1 MPQPPAPLDPS
12 IGHPPSKHTEVKRAA
27 HRARYDTET
36 IHAILDEGLVC
47 HVGFVH
53 EDRTFVIPTAYVR
66 IGETLYLHGSPAS
79 QMLRS
84 LEKGGP
90 ICVTVTLLDGVVL
103 ARSAFHTSMNYRS
116 VVVLGQARRVRDDAE
131 KGRVLSALV
140 EHVCP
145 GRLAEVR
152 LPSEEERR
160 FTKLLAVPLGE
171 ASAKVRTGGP
181 IDDAE
186 DMAWPS
192 WAGVLP
198 LVLATRTPVPDDG
211 LPDPRPAPPYVTG
224 YRRGRPI

>member
-1 MPQPPAPLDPS
+1 MSTPSTPLDPAA
-12 IGHPPSKHTEVKRAA
+12 GRAPSKHTEVKRAA
-27 HRARYDTET
+27 HRARYDAET

-53 EDRTFVIPTAYVR
+53 EGRSFVIPTAYVR

-84 LEKGGP
+84 LEKGGS

-116 VVVLGQARRVRDDAE
+116 VVVLGRARRVRDEAE
-131 KGRVLSALV
+131 KDRVLKALV

-145 GRLAEVR
+145 GRLDDVR
-152 LPSEEERR
+152 PPSDEERR
-160 FTKLLAVPLGE
+160 FTKLIAVPLSE

-181 IDDAE
+181 IDDEE
-186 DMAWPS
+186 DMSWPT

-198 LVLATRTPVPDDG
+198 LVQGIQEP
-211 LPDPRPAPPYVTG
+211 LPEEEIRNVRQAPGYLKG
-224 YRRGRPI
+224 YRRGRPS